1 MSVASPMA
9 LQGFPSAS
17 RLLTRA
23 EFDAVQR
30 EGRRVSARF
39 VTLVARP
46 AAGASD
52 RLGIIASRKIGNAVV
67 RNRAKRRLRH
77 LFRTRPTFETQGA
90 ARVFDL
96 VAIPRREFS
105 SAPFA
110 AIELDFFSA
119 LAKLRGV
126 RRS

>member
-1 MSVASPMA
+1 MA
-9 LQGFPSAS
+9 AQGFPSAS

-30 EGRRVSARF
+30 QGRRVSARF
-39 VTLVARP
+39 VTLLARP
-46 AAGASD
+46 ADGAAD
-52 RLGIIASRKIGNAVV
+52 RLGIIASRKMGNAVV
-67 RNRAKRRLRH
+67 RNRAKRRLRQ
-77 LFRTRPTFETQGA
+77 LFRTRPATGTAGA
-90 ARVFDL
+90 ARALDL

-110 AIELDFFSA
+110 AIEADFFSA

-126 RRS
+126 RVS

>member
-1 MSVASPMA
+1 MSV
-9 LQGFPSAS
+9 LFPQSA
-17 RLLTRA
+17 RLRSRA
-23 EFDAVQR
+23 EFDAVQQG
-30 EGRRVSARF
+30 GRRVSARF
-39 VTLVARP
+39 VTLVGRPNARS
-46 AAGASD
+46 GD
-52 RLGIIASRKIGNAVV
+52 RLGIIASRKIGGAVV

-77 LFRTRPTFETQGA
+77 LFRTRPALETPGT
-90 ARVFDL
+90 ARAFDV

-110 AIELDFFSA
+110 AIELDFFAA